1 MAKYQGTP
9 EFSHAQP
16 PSTGVLLVNLGTP
29 EAPTPD
35 AVRRFLAEF
44 LWDPRV
50 VEMPRPLWWLILH
63 GVILRLRPSRV
74 AKAYQTVWT
83 EDGSPLLAISKQQ
96 LQAVREALAQQTDGR
111 VEVALGMRYGTPSI
125 EAAMQE
131 LRSKGMRRLLV
142 LPLYPQY
149 SATTTASI
157 YDAVFGVLKDWRWV
171 PELRLIQHYHD
182 HPPYI
187 DALAASVR
195 EHWDRDGRPDRLLLS
210 FHGIPRRNLDAGDP
224 YFCECHTTGRL
235 LAERLELQDGAW
247 QLTFQSRFGRQEW
260 LRPYTD
266 HTLKAWGKE
275 GVGRVD
281 VVCPGFS
288 ADCLETL
295 EEIAEQNRELFLH
308 AGGKELRYIPALN
321 ARPDHAQALAQLL
334 VRHLQGWDDSSA
346 WTPERL
352 QLCQQRARSLGAES

>member
-9 EFSHAQP
+9 AFRHDQAP
-16 PSTGVLLVNLGTP
+16 GTGVLLANLGTP
-29 EAPTPD
+29 EAPTPG
-35 AVRRFLAEF
+35 AVRRFLGEF

-74 AKAYQTVWT
+74 AKAYETVWT
-83 EDGSPLLAISKQQ
+83 EDGSPLLSIAKKQAQALRRQ
-96 LQAVREALAQQTDGR
+96 LPGQLGGR
-111 VEVALGMRYGTPSI
+111 VEVALGMRYGNPSI
-125 EAAMQE
+125 EQAMSE

-157 YDAVFGVLKDWRWV
+157 FDEVFRVLSGWRWV

-182 HPPYI
+182 YPPYI

-195 EHWDRDGRPDRLLLS
+195 EHWDSHGRPDRLLMS
-210 FHGIPRRNLDAGDP
+210 FHGIPRRYFDAGDP
-224 YFCECHTTGRL
+224 YFCECQKTGRL
-235 LAERLELQDGAW
+235 LAERLELQDSDW
-247 QLTFQSRFGRQEW
+247 QLTFQSRFGREEW

-266 HTLKAWGKE
+266 HTLKALGKQ
-275 GVGRVD
+275 GVARVA
-281 VVCPGFS
+281 VICPGFS

-308 AGGKELRYIPALN
+308 AGGREFRYIPALN
-321 ARPDHAQALAQLL
+321 DRADHVQALSRLL
-334 VRHLQGWDDSSA
+334 SEHMQGWDDGSPWA
-346 WTPERL
+346 PERL
-352 QLCQQRARSLGAES
+352 QLCQQRARSLGAEQ